1 MNEYLSK
8 KSRQVAILRSIV
20 LVTGIYQIIHEPAV
34 GLAILASLVAISFPS
49 FVSRGRIKS
58 LPIEFE
64 VILFVM
70 VILQFVVGE
79 TLNFYENVPYFDK
92 FVHFTLPFFLGYIAS
107 IIAYTMHV
115 NGLLRT
121 GPVSTLFI
129 TVMFTLGIGS
139 IWEIFEYLCDVF
151 LGTYF
156 QGSLTAS
163 PIVDTMNDLIVDLL
177 GGVFGALI
185 AVRNIHKEENMS
197 SPRLSNLV
205 KQVKDMV

>member
-1 MNEYLSK
+1 MNEYLSQ

-20 LVTGIYQIIHEPAV
+20 LVTGVYQIIHEPAI

-49 FVSRGRIKS
+49 FISGGRIKS

-70 VILQFVVGE
+70 VILQFVIGE

-107 IIAYTMHV
+107 IIAYTMHT

-121 GPVSTLFI
+121 GPISTLFV
-129 TVMFTLGIGS
+129 TVIFTLGIGA

-151 LGTYF
+151 LGTYL
-156 QGSLTAS
+156 QGSITAD
-163 PIVDTMNDLIVDLL
+163 PITDTMNDLIVDFL
-177 GGVFGALI
+177 GGIFGALVV
-185 AVRNIHKEENMS
+185 VRSILTDRKQKS
-197 SPRLSNLV
+197 LRLRNLV